1 MRTELLQNAAGAG
14 QRASRTA
21 LVVRKAVSLSGGLSK
36 DSDNVSDALRLITD
50 SSRESNNLKQSLAFS
65 ILVLT
70 SLMPAPPAF
79 AGAQAN
85 LPRPYL
91 SSPGLQSVHFLLPTL
106 CPLGRGVS
114 KEMASDTLEL
124 ELEVAVSCLT

>member
-1 MRTELLQNAAGAG
+1 M
-14 QRASRTA
+14 
-21 LVVRKAVSLSGGLSK
+21 VVRKEVSLSGGLSK
-36 DSDNVSDALRLITD
+36 NSDDVSDALRLITD
-50 SSRESNNLKQSLAFS
+50 SSRGSNNLKQPLAFRF
-65 ILVLT
+65 LVLT

-124 ELEVAVSCLT
+124 ELEVAVSCLTWMLEA